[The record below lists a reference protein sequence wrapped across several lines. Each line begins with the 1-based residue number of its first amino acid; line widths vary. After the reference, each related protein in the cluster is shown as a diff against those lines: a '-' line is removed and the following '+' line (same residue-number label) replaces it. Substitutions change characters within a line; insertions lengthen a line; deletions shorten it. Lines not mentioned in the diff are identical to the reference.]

1 MHVFADQIQS
11 VTLSNGNLRIQLT
24 QRGAENEEMDAG
36 TLIIPAS
43 QANNFV
49 NGLANGLKGLDE
61 KLKAA
66 REASEEENQ

>member
-1 MHVFADQIQS
+1 MHIFADQISQVS
-11 VTLSNGNLRIQLT
+11 LSNGNLRITLT
-24 QRGAENEEMDAG
+24 QRGPENETIEAG

-49 NGLANGLKGLDE
+49 NGLANSLKGLEE

-66 REASEEENQ
+66 RKELQEQ

>member
-1 MHVFADQIQS
+1 MHLFADQIQS

-24 QRGAENEEMDAG
+24 QQGPNNEQVDAG

-49 NGLANGLKGLDE
+49 NGLANSLKGLDE
-61 KLKAA
+61 KLEAA
-66 REASEEENQ
+66 REASEGENQ

>member
-1 MHVFADQIQS
+1 LEQK
-11 VTLSNGNLRIQLT
+11 
-24 QRGAENEEMDAG
+24 NEEMDAG

-66 REASEEENQ
+66 REASEEESQ